1 MAVETDDDRSYLL
14 ADFGVTVTS
23 GASTFLAIFEN
34 DHQPVDAGG
43 GVEFSIQQAM
53 ILCNTSDVT
62 GIGQGSLVSISGNSY
77 AVTDVQPDG
86 QGMTM
91 LILEDQ

>member
-1 MAVETDDDRSYLL
+1 MAVETDDDRSYML
-14 ADFGVTVTS
+14 ADFGVTVTF
-23 GASTFLAIFEN
+23 GASTFQAIFEN
-34 DHQPVDAGG
+34 DHIPVEAGG

-53 ILCNTSDVT
+53 ILCRTSDVT

-77 AVTDVQPDG
+77 AVSDVQPDG

-91 LILEDQ
+91 LVLEDQ